1 MSGISKF
8 ISAIVVLLLLIGLAF
23 GIYSFVDS
31 SKKGNERLSDKTTQQ
46 EKKKDDKDK
55 KEKKDKKSVEEKKN
69 NTQQTQQVPQTQQTQ
84 QTQQTVQTPQ
94 RPTTQTPV
102 RQNPQTG

>member
-1 MSGISKF
+1 MVFTHLS
-8 ISAIVVLLLLIGLAF
+8 IVQ
-23 GIYSFVDS
+23 
-31 SKKGNERLSDKTTQQ
+31 KGNERLSNQTTQQ
-46 EKKKDDKDK
+46 EKKKTIKIKGK
-55 KEKKDKKSVEEKKN
+55 KTKIGGRKKD

-102 RQNPQTG
+102 KQNPQTGEKRAKEPKLTKEKI

>member
-31 SKKGNERLSDKTTQQ
+31 SKGNERLSDKTTQQ
-46 EKKKDDKDK
+46 EKKKTIKTKGK
-55 KEKKDKKSVEEKKN
+55 KIKIGGRKE
-69 NTQQTQQVPQTQQTQ
+69 
-84 QTQQTVQTPQ
+84 
-94 RPTTQTPV
+94 
-102 RQNPQTG
+102 

>member
-31 SKKGNERLSDKTTQQ
+31 SKKGNERLSNQTTQQ

-55 KEKKDKKSVEEKKN
+55 KGKKRQKIGGRKK
-69 NTQQTQQVPQTQQTQ
+69 
-84 QTQQTVQTPQ
+84 
-94 RPTTQTPV
+94 
-102 RQNPQTG
+102 G